1 MGYIRTEEE
10 VDRMI
15 DEMLKKSKGRYI
27 TQGVSFSKE
36 NERHLELLKMV
47 LLRSHSFSG
56 FIKELLAKMN
66 DMPDTPYYYPNTSPP
81 HQQQVQMQ
89 VQEPIPQI
97 DTGNFL

>member
-66 DMPDTPYYYPNTSPP
+66 DMPDTPYYYPYNPQP
-81 HQQQVQMQ
+81 QQVQ